1 MSDDTNQIERLEA
14 LAAAVLQGFD
24 IEATT
29 EVTED
34 EDGNYRIAIEGGESG
49 ELVSDGGEIV
59 DAIQHIANQSLAR
72 SDGGPR
78 RRVAVDADGYRAR
91 REAALER
98 LAERAAAEAVEH
110 GEEIELDAMTPHDRR
125 VVHMALKD
133 RTDIETRSE
142 GEEPRRRIIVEP
154 AD

>member
-1 MSDDTNQIERLEA
+1 MTDDTTQAERLEA
-14 LAAAVLQGFD
+14 LAAAVLEGFD

-29 EVTED
+29 SVTED
-34 EDGNYRIAIEGGESG
+34 DDGNFEVVIEGGEAG
-49 ELVSDGGEIV
+49 ELVADGGEIV
-59 DAIQHIANQSLAR
+59 DAIQHIANQSMAR

-98 LAERAAAEAVEH
+98 LAERAAAEALEY

-133 RTDIETRSE
+133 RTDIATRSE
-142 GEEPRRRIIVEP
+142 GEEPQRRIIVEP

>member
-1 MSDDTNQIERLEA
+1 MSDDTNQTERLES

-29 EVTED
+29 EVSED
-34 EDGNYRIAIEGGESG
+34 EDGNYRVVIEGGESG
-49 ELVSDGGEIV
+49 ALVSEGGEIV

-91 REAALER
+91 REASLER
-98 LAERAAAEAVEH
+98 LAERAAEEALEH

>member
-1 MSDDTNQIERLEA
+1 MSDDTNQTDRLEA

-24 IEATT
+24 IEAAT
-29 EVTED
+29 EVSED
-34 EDGNYRIAIEGGESG
+34 DEGNYRIAIEGGGSG
-49 ELVSDGGEIV
+49 DLVADGGEIV

-78 RRVAVDADGYRAR
+78 RRVSVDADGYRAR

-98 LAERAAAEAVEH
+98 LAERAAAEALEYS
-110 GEEIELDAMTPHDRR
+110 EEIELDPMTPHDRR
-125 VVHMALKD
+125 VVHMALKE